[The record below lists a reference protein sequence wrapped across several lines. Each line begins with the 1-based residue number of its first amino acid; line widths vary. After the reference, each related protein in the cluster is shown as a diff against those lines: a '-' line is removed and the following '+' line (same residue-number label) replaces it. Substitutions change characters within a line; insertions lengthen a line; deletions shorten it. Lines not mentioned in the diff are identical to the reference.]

1 MKATEKNGKKFR
13 NMVGLLQKT
22 GQGVRFAT
30 DTGYKTGYFMAK
42 HPGVEYAKN
51 QIQKN
56 YKAGL
61 IAILG
66 LGISLFSLIQIMS
79 RLKK

>member
-1 MKATEKNGKKFR
+1 MRTVEKNGKKVK
-13 NMVGLLQKT
+13 NVLGLLQKT

-30 DTGYKTGYFMAK
+30 NTGYKTGYFMAK
-42 HPGVEYAKN
+42 HPGIELAKN

-61 IAILG
+61 IALLGFMISLAGLITILG
-66 LGISLFSLIQIMS
+66 KI
-79 RLKK
+79 KK

>member
-22 GQGVRFAT
+22 GQGVKFAT

-42 HPGVEYAKN
+42 HPGVEYAKK

-61 IAILG
+61 ITILG
-66 LGISLFSLIQIMS
+66 LGISLFGLIHILAKM
-79 RLKK
+79 KK